1 LANYR
6 ISIRVVTFILR
17 LKISF
22 RRMGRFEIA
31 IRNGIV
37 LTMNDE
43 MRVYNPGSVGISGG
57 EIKYVGKEKVRG
69 EEEIDAGGCV
79 VMPGLI
85 NCHTHSP
92 MTIFRNAFEDQPLE
106 KWLKEYVWPVEMRLK
121 PEHVRAGARLAAIE
135 MALAGVT
142 CFNDMYFF
150 MDEVAKAA
158 VEVGIRGVLSEG
170 LVELFSD
177 KTSEEI
183 LKRGVKFAE
192 EYHGWKGMIWAML
205 GPHAEYSCS
214 LDFLNKVREEA
225 DRLKVGIHIHLAEVK
240 PPVDEFIKKHGKT
253 PVKALDDIGFLKND
267 VLLAHAIYLN
277 DEDLKILKERN
288 VAVSYNPVSNM
299 KLASGAARIEE
310 MMKLGIRVGL
320 GTDGPGSN
328 NTLDMLQD
336 MKIAALLQKLKYMDP
351 RSLPA
356 KTAVRMATRGGAE
369 ALNLDH
375 LIGSIEP
382 GKKAD
387 LIVINTRKARY
398 LPLRDP
404 YTAIT
409 YCSSGSDVRDVIV
422 DGKIIVR
429 NGELQT
435 VDLEEATM
443 EFEKVVTDLFQ

>member
-1 LANYR
+1 ME
-6 ISIRVVTFILR
+6 
-17 LKISF
+17 
-22 RRMGRFEIA
+22 RMQRFEIA
-31 IRNGIV
+31 IKDGVI
-37 LTMNDE
+37 LTMDDQ
-43 MRVYNPGSVGISGG
+43 MRVLKPGNLGISGG
-57 EIKYVGKEKVRG
+57 EIKYVGRAEVEG

-79 VMPGLI
+79 VMPGLV

-92 MTIFRNAFEDQPLE
+92 MTLFRNAFEDQPLE
-106 KWLKEYVWPVEMRLK
+106 KWLKEYVWPVEMKLK
-121 PEHVRAGARLAAIE
+121 PEHVRAGARLAAAE

-150 MDEVAKAA
+150 MGEVAKAA
-158 VEVGIRGVLSEG
+158 VEVGIRAVLSEG
-170 LVELFSD
+170 LVELFSEQA
-177 KTSEEI
+177 SEEV
-183 LKRGVKFAE
+183 LKKGVKFAE
-192 EYHGWKGMIWAML
+192 EYHGWRGMIWAML

-214 LDFLNKVREEA
+214 LEFLSKVREAA
-225 DRLKVGIHIHLAEVK
+225 DKLKVGIHMHLAEVK
-240 PPVDEFIKKHGKT
+240 PPVDEFVEKHGKT
-253 PVKALDDIGFLKND
+253 PVKALEEIGFLKND
-267 VLLAHAIYLN
+267 VILAHAIYLN
-277 DEDLKILKERN
+277 DEDLETLRDKN

-310 MMKLGIRVGL
+310 MMNMGIRVGL

-336 MKIAALLQKLKYMDP
+336 MKTAALLQKLKYMNP

-356 KTAVRMATRGGAE
+356 KNAVRMATRGGAE

-375 LIGSIEP
+375 LIGSIEV

-387 LIVINTRKARY
+387 VIVVDTRKVRY

-404 YTAIT
+404 YTALA

-422 DGKIIVR
+422 DGKIVVR

-435 VDLEEATM
+435 IDLDQAIQ
-443 EFEKVVTDLFQ
+443 EFEKVVADLFQ